1 MNQHRLPSDVIGL
14 SKVMPPLSRRGFMS
28 SSAAAAAGYTLA
40 AGPVRADAIQ
50 TDSKGL
56 NTGMAD
62 VAVQGG
68 NMPVYFARPANVANP
83 PVILVSMEIF
93 GLHEW
98 VKDITRRV
106 GHLGAFAIAPNY
118 YFRYETNGIDLTKID
133 DMQKLFPIV
142 NAKTDTELFS
152 DLDATVAWAKSQ
164 GGDTS
169 RLGIIGFCRGGRNVW
184 HYSTHN
190 PNLKAGVA
198 FYGTLIDKN
207 DAAPKNSIDLAPEV
221 KEPVLGLYGAEDAGI
236 KVDQINQM
244 ATALKAAGKTAEFHI
259 YPGAPHGFVAD
270 YRPSYRKEA
279 AEDAWN
285 RMVGWFKK
293 YGVLS

>member
-1 MNQHRLPSDVIGL
+1 MNQHQLPSDVIGL

-28 SSAAAAAGYTLA
+28 TSAAAAAGYTLA

-68 NMPVYFARPANVANP
+68 NMPVYFARPANVAKP